1 MERREG
7 MDWSVTVQMMHSSF
21 EDHPIRNLPALHRDH
36 NSFLAS
42 ASGRLPSSW
51 PAAIVRVSTSAG
63 GTEVLADYGKHDLAP
78 ERS

>member
-1 MERREG
+1 
-7 MDWSVTVQMMHSSF
+7 MDWSMTVHMMHYSF
-21 EDHPIRNLPALHRDH
+21 EDCPIQTLRALPRDH
-36 NSFLAS
+36 NSFFTS

-51 PAAIVRVSTSAG
+51 MAAIVRVSMSAG